1 MDKLR
6 ALYYPGSVM
15 PDEEL
20 KACALY
26 FDEIFVH
33 DHMHVAKLDLEGLH
47 TSPPNQIFDDPNAIS
62 QLFNQDTPAGYAHLY
77 GEYSHLRFVERTR
90 VLQDE
95 GILIIGR
102 GLGNAGVDSKDLFE
116 ERTLLRG
123 LRKDEYVRIA
133 ARTFAYGYA
142 TPLFISNHFYEPL
155 GHKDLR
161 YVVRMILEF
170 LFEAV
175 FADSAEHSAVPITD
189 DPIMKQQMEVFVTK
203 FIQKRRRR
211 SKPDPN
217 IHGFNA
223 LRNRLP
229 SLALRSYEDVLEA
242 RHKLNVEL
250 LEFREKVRELTNF
263 ICSEGLSGSAEEEA
277 RRIQLQIDSKVNAIE
292 RKIGRARRKFLRQ
305 LAEGIVL
312 ASPPA
317 LVTTLYPNM
326 SMAALT
332 LAFMAAAASKT
343 LNAWEDYRDS
353 REGLNDEP
361 HGVSYLLKLKD
372 VI

>member
-6 ALYYPGSVM
+6 ALYYPGSVI
-15 PDEEL
+15 PDESL

-26 FDEIFVH
+26 FDEIVVH
-33 DHMHVAKLDLEGLH
+33 EHMHVAKLDLTGLH
-47 TSPPNQIFDDPNAIS
+47 TSPSSQIFDDPNAIS
-62 QLFNQDTPAGYAHLY
+62 HLFDQNTPAGHAHLF

-90 VLQDE
+90 ILQDE
-95 GILIIGR
+95 GILIIR
-102 GLGNAGVDSKDLFE
+102 GGMGNAGVAFEDVFE

-123 LRKDEYVRIA
+123 LKKDEYVRIA
-133 ARTFAYGYA
+133 ARTFAYGHA
-142 TPLFISNHFYEPL
+142 TPLFISNHFNEPL
-155 GHKDLR
+155 GHKKLR

-175 FADSAEHSAVPITD
+175 FADSAEYSAVPITD
-189 DPIMKQQMEVFVTK
+189 DPIMKQQMEIFVTK
-203 FIQKRRRR
+203 FIQKKRRR
-211 SKPDPN
+211 SKPNPD
-217 IHGFNA
+217 IHGFAA

-229 SLALRSYEDVLEA
+229 SLALHSYEDILEA

-250 LEFREKVRELTNF
+250 LEFREKVQELTNF
-263 ICSEGLSGSAEEEA
+263 ICSEGLSSSAEEEA
-277 RRIQLQIDSKVNAIE
+277 RRIQSKIDDKVNAIE
-292 RKIGRARRKFLRQ
+292 LKVGRARRKFLRQ
-305 LAEGIVL
+305 LAEGIAS

-326 SMAALT
+326 SIAALA
-332 LAFMAAAASKT
+332 LAFIVMIAGKT
-343 LNAWEDYRDS
+343 LNNWADYRES
-353 REGLNDEP
+353 LEGLNDEP